1 MATLPVHGAAKLSD
15 RGIFLREAVPS
26 LPCEA
31 VEYPHRDDYYLFG
44 VVYGGSCTVCVD
56 FQEYELTGGDVVC
69 VLPGQAHAFLQAE
82 NLSASLLGMDALL
95 VGGSDR
101 SVIDEYALA
110 PVPLRVDVRQRHE
123 LGALFSLL
131 SDRYA
136 EAGDESSREVVRRLA
151 GAVAAVVMAAV
162 RQAARLRPQPRRYV
176 DIMLRFRKL
185 LQVGLREYRSPAR
198 YAAALHISEPYL
210 NEAVRAVTGMSA
222 EKYIRS
228 EIVLEAKRL
237 LCHTDGSVKEIAGE
251 LGFGDCTYFSRL
263 FARTAGMSPAL
274 FRAKYRG

>member
-15 RGIFLREAVPS
+15 CGIFLREAVPS

-101 SVIDEYALA
+101 SVIDEYVLA

-136 EAGDESSREVVRRLA
+136 EVGDESSREVV
-151 GAVAAVVMAAV
+151 
-162 RQAARLRPQPRRYV
+162 QA
-176 DIMLRFRKL
+176 
-185 LQVGLREYRSPAR
+185 GLREYRSPAR

>member
-151 GAVAAVVMAAV
+151 GAVAAVVMEAV

-237 LCHTDGSVKEIAGE
+237 LCHTDGSV
-251 LGFGDCTYFSRL
+251 DCTYFSRL

>member
-1 MATLPVHGAAKLSD
+1 MHGAAKLSD
-15 RGIFLREAVPS
+15 CGIFLREAVPS

-110 PVPLRVDVRQRHE
+110 PVPCGWMSGSGTNSER
-123 LGALFSLL
+123 
-131 SDRYA
+131 
-136 EAGDESSREVVRRLA
+136 SSRFCPTGTRRPAMRVRGRWC
-151 GAVAAVVMAAV
+151 AVWPV
-162 RQAARLRPQPRRYV
+162 
-176 DIMLRFRKL
+176 
-185 LQVGLREYRSPAR
+185 RSPP
-198 YAAALHISEPYL
+198 L
-210 NEAVRAVTGMSA
+210 
-222 EKYIRS
+222 
-228 EIVLEAKRL
+228 
-237 LCHTDGSVKEIAGE
+237 
-251 LGFGDCTYFSRL
+251 
-263 FARTAGMSPAL
+263 
-274 FRAKYRG
+274 

>member
-1 MATLPVHGAAKLSD
+1 MATLPMHGAAKLSD
-15 RGIFLREAVPS
+15 CGIFLREAVPS

-136 EAGDESSREVVRRLA
+136 EAGDEFAGGGAPSGRCGRRRCDGGGAA
-151 GAVAAVVMAAV
+151 GC
-162 RQAARLRPQPRRYV
+162 PP
-176 DIMLRFRKL
+176 
-185 LQVGLREYRSPAR
+185 
-198 YAAALHISEPYL
+198 AAAA
-210 NEAVRAVTGMSA
+210 EALCRYHAS
-222 EKYIRS
+222 
-228 EIVLEAKRL
+228 LPEAF
-237 LCHTDGSVKEIAGE
+237 AG
-251 LGFGDCTYFSRL
+251 GV
-263 FARTAGMSPAL
+263 A
-274 FRAKYRG
+274 

>member
-1 MATLPVHGAAKLSD
+1 MATLPMHGAAKLSD
-15 RGIFLREAVPS
+15 CGIFLREAVPS

-136 EAGDESSREVVRRLA
+136 EALSL
-151 GAVAAVVMAAV
+151 
-162 RQAARLRPQPRRYV
+162 
-176 DIMLRFRKL
+176 I
-185 LQVGLREYRSPAR
+185 
-198 YAAALHISEPYL
+198 HI
-210 NEAVRAVTGMSA
+210 
-222 EKYIRS
+222 
-228 EIVLEAKRL
+228 
-237 LCHTDGSVKEIAGE
+237 
-251 LGFGDCTYFSRL
+251 
-263 FARTAGMSPAL
+263 
-274 FRAKYRG
+274 

>member
-1 MATLPVHGAAKLSD
+1 M
-15 RGIFLREAVPS
+15 
-26 LPCEA
+26 
-31 VEYPHRDDYYLFG
+31 
-44 VVYGGSCTVCVD
+44 CVD

-151 GAVAAVVMAAV
+151 GAVAAVVMEAV

>member
-15 RGIFLREAVPS
+15 CGIFLREAVPS

-56 FQEYELTGGDVVC
+56 FQEYE
-69 VLPGQAHAFLQAE
+69 
-82 NLSASLLGMDALL
+82 
-95 VGGSDR
+95 R

-136 EAGDESSREVVRRLA
+136 EVGDESSREVVRRLA
-151 GAVAAVVMAAV
+151 GAVAAVVMEAV

-185 LQVGLREYRSPAR
+185 LQAGLREYRSPAR

>member
-1 MATLPVHGAAKLSD
+1 MGRPSSPTAGFSCGRQSPLCPVRRSS
-15 RGIFLREAVPS
+15 I
-26 LPCEA
+26 
-31 VEYPHRDDYYLFG
+31 PHRDDYYLFG

-110 PVPLRVDVRQRHE
+110 PVPPCGWMSGSGTNS
-123 LGALFSLL
+123 GALFSLL

-151 GAVAAVVMAAV
+151 GAVAAVVMEAV

-185 LQVGLREYRSPAR
+185 F
-198 YAAALHISEPYL
+198 
-210 NEAVRAVTGMSA
+210 
-222 EKYIRS
+222 
-228 EIVLEAKRL
+228 
-237 LCHTDGSVKEIAGE
+237 AG
-251 LGFGDCTYFSRL
+251 GV
-263 FARTAGMSPAL
+263 A
-274 FRAKYRG
+274 